1 MEEHDEIMNEV
12 EGTEEDEG
20 DEGDDAEDNKKDG
33 EVEQE
38 GRERRGGGDDYSK
51 TYRLCYSLR

>member
-1 MEEHDEIMNEV
+1 
-12 EGTEEDEG
+12 
-20 DEGDDAEDNKKDG
+20 
-33 EVEQE
+33 VEQE